1 MRRTES
7 VVLVGLAGDDG
18 KTFCQTVYRSAEK
31 QSELSDASKLA
42 VEAVRLHYNTT

>member
-1 MRRTES
+1 MRRTKS

-31 QSELSDASKLA
+31 QSELSDVFKLA
-42 VEAVRLHYNTT
+42 FGAV